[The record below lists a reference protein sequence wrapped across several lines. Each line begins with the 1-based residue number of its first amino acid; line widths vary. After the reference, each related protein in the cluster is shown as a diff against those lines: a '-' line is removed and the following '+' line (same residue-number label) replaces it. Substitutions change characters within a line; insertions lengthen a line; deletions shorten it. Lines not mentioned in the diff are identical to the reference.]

1 MNATEFF
8 EEYFPAITLVVVI
21 LLAIFIIAAVF
32 NLNFQRKKNQ
42 KLTKKVTFNPNI

>member
-8 EEYFPAITLVVVI
+8 REYFPAITLVVVI

-32 NLNFQRKKNQ
+32 NLNFQRKNNQ